1 MLTKEASSPI
11 LGNAVAGCRRD
22 DCVVGVVVC
31 DEYSAAPSPAKAA
44 AQIWH
49 ATDASF
55 DLVVMVYEEVVPII
69 WERTLRCCG
78 AGLNTR
84 SGAGFGKM
92 QKTHTIPESPEKDT

>member
-31 DEYSAAPSPAKAA
+31 GEYSAAPSPANAA

-55 DLVVMVYEEVVPII
+55 DLVVMVYEEVGIVSSYVLMVPVK
-69 WERTLRCCG
+69 ELFV
-78 AGLNTR
+78 A
-84 SGAGFGKM
+84 
-92 QKTHTIPESPEKDT
+92 

>member
-31 DEYSAAPSPAKAA
+31 GEYSAAPSPANAA

-55 DLVVMVYEEVVPII
+55 DFVVMVYEEVYSSVEVLFVVPVRFCNPF
-69 WERTLRCCG
+69 WG
-78 AGLNTR
+78 
-84 SGAGFGKM
+84 
-92 QKTHTIPESPEKDT
+92 

>member
-55 DLVVMVYEEVVPII
+55 DLVVMVYEDVQG
-69 WERTLRCCG
+69 TC
-78 AGLNTR
+78 AGL
-84 SGAGFGKM
+84 GKM
-92 QKTHTIPESPEKDT
+92 QKTNQRVPEKC

>member
-31 DEYSAAPSPAKAA
+31 GEYSAAPSPANAA

-55 DLVVMVYEEVVPII
+55 DFVVMVYEEVYS
-69 WERTLRCCG
+69 RTLLR
-78 AGLNTR
+78 L
-84 SGAGFGKM
+84 
-92 QKTHTIPESPEKDT
+92 

>member
-22 DCVVGVVVC
+22 DCVEGVVVC

-69 WERTLRCCG
+69 WERTLLRRWAEQHSLRC
-78 AGLNTR
+78 R
-84 SGAGFGKM
+84 FR
-92 QKTHTIPESPEKDT
+92 